1 MNEDRLVR
9 GTNWGHV
16 AFATFL
22 MALCIGYLWESASK
36 STDTQNLL
44 LVLPATCL
52 SGLLYLVLLFQELR
66 VQRPADAVQPT
77 VGGITWD
84 KLKTPAIMLLF
95 GLYMLGLTYTG
106 FDIPTFLFI
115 AGALAVQGE
124 RRPLIVFGYPAV
136 FTVVVVWGMQ
146 QLLPFPIPTVLL

>member
-1 MNEDRLVR
+1 MNDDRVVR
-9 GTNWGHV
+9 STNWGHV

-22 MALCIGYLWESASK
+22 LVLCVGYLLESASK

-44 LVLPATCL
+44 LVLPAT
-52 SGLLYLVLLFQELR
+52 GLAAILYLVLLFQELR
-66 VQRPADAVQPT
+66 ARRPADEAVAATPFAWSQ
-77 VGGITWD
+77 
-84 KLKTPAIMLLF
+84 LKTPAIMLLF

-136 FTVVVVWGMQ
+136 FTVIVVWGMQ
-146 QLLPFPIPTVLL
+146 QLLPFPIPTLLL

>member
-9 GTNWGHV
+9 STNWGHV

-22 MALCIGYLWESASK
+22 LVLCLGYLWESASK
-36 STDTQNLL
+36 STDTENLL
-44 LVLPATCL
+44 LVLPATGL
-52 SGLLYLVLLFQELR
+52 AALLYLILLFQELR
-66 VQRPADAVQPT
+66 ARRSADEAMEAPAPF
-77 VGGITWD
+77 TWS
-84 KLKTPAIMLLF
+84 KLKTPAIMFLF
-95 GLYMLGLTYTG
+95 GLYMLGLTYAG

-136 FTVVVVWGMQ
+136 FTVIVVWGMQ
-146 QLLPFPIPTVLL
+146 KLLPFPIPTLLL